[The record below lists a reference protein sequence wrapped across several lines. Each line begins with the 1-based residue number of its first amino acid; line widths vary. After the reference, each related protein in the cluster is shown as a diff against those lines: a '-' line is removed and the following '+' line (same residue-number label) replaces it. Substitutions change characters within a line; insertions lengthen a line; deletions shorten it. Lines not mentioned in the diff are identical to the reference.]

1 MPRSKI
7 IKDIVENNKSISVAL
22 QQLLVITN
30 ELNNKELNTWIK
42 SELNGYSRKDNLP
55 HYRTNLPNTIL
66 YSGINGSFHVTN
78 QPLPLKFFGDYKK
91 EIIDLNSIN
100 NSIGEIENYKNSNMC
115 LDLTSFASVIYKNSG
130 ISCVNI
136 SMKFGNNASERIL
149 SNVKTKII
157 ESLLLLEDEF
167 GILDEFCFEEDEISP
182 NKIDKVNEE
191 INSIIFS
198 DGTEY
203 QYV

>member
-7 IKDIVENNKSISVAL
+7 IKDIVQNNKSISIAL

-42 SELNGYSRKDNLP
+42 SELNGYSQKDKLS

-66 YSGINGSFHVTN
+66 YSGINGNFHVTN
-78 QPLPLKFFGDYKK
+78 QPLPLKFFGDYK
-91 EIIDLNSIN
+91 EDIIDLNSIS
-100 NSIGEIENYKNSNMC
+100 NSIGEIENYKNSNMR
-115 LDLTSFASVIYKNSG
+115 LDLTNFASVIYKNTG
-130 ISCVNI
+130 ISCFSI
-136 SMKFGNNASERIL
+136 SMKFGNNASEHIL

-157 ESLLLLEDEF
+157 ESLLLLEREF
-167 GILDEFCFEEDEISP
+167 GILDEFCFEEDVISP

-198 DGTEY
+198 DGTRY
-203 QYV
+203 